1 MSTAKIQERFAAAA
15 DALFEGDSEKASALM
30 AEAAVA
36 AAPQVDI
43 DVLAQTLERRA
54 ATTSA
59 ARQMLAEHPGIAK
72 DPDMVLLA
80 DRAADLKVR
89 GGMRADAA
97 ITEACSEI
105 AQKYNLDAAIK
116 EPARRARSASQATQD
131 AEDDPQAAVA
141 REGLAFLQRSRH
153 GNSSI

>member
-15 DALFEGDSEKASALM
+15 DALFEGDSEKASTLM

-59 ARQMLAEHPGIAK
+59 ARQMLADHPGIAK
-72 DPDMVLLA
+72 DPDMILLA
-80 DRAADLKVR
+80 DRAI
-89 GGMRADAA
+89 DAKIMAGQKTVDA
-97 ITEACSEI
+97 IAEAGAEI
-105 AQKYNLDAAIK
+105 AQKYFDAANK
-116 EPARRARSASQATQD
+116 EPARRARSASPAAQD

-153 GNSSI
+153 GNR

>member
-30 AEAAVA
+30 AEAAAA

-43 DVLAQTLERRA
+43 YAIADAVERRA
-54 ATTSA
+54 ATTNA
-59 ARQMLAEHPGIAK
+59 ARQMLADHPGLAK

-89 GGMRADAA
+89 GGMKADAA
-97 ITEACSEI
+97 IMEACSEI
-105 AQKYNLDAAIK
+105 AQKYNLEGANK
-116 EPARRARSASQATQD
+116 EPARRARSASPATQD

-141 REGLAFLQRSRH
+141 REGLAFLLKSRH